1 MSRRLPTSP
10 LVGILILMFIATALS
25 PFLSTHAAGFGERPY
40 ESNQVVTGSN
50 LNVYTGQSV
59 AQSFVATE
67 MYRLLNVTLR
77 LRNTGDTTDVLNVTI
92 RADAGGVPSSS
103 YLAASTIVIGNNN
116 IGTYSVRFTTPPTL
130 VRGTRYWI
138 VATCA
143 SALIN
148 AYQWYHSAADTY
160 AAGQAKINLNLGG
173 GWVNPASPTDMYF
186 LTFGQEVDANL
197 TATIVGLASEGN
209 PGDPVTFRVYLNNTG
224 SSSAVRAWL
233 NDTQLPGFAYVSDTA
248 AAAGSSTPWPSFTFT
263 GVANGPRTF
272 DITAR
277 IAIGT
282 EPGTMVTKGI
292 TLAYLNAT
300 SVPKTA
306 PGSQASVLVGKQT
319 KQLYLNPMVVGSAE
333 RLAPPK
339 PTGGATSQYSE
350 TLRKDG
356 SAHDFDLAP
365 VLSRPFRMYGAN
377 ATLYIDS
384 ATHDVRNLDIN
395 LTLSDWN
402 GVTLIPLASLQQRV
416 RTNNFADYQA
426 FGFSFPGVNH
436 TFSAGGRIRLT
447 LRNMGSSATDAI
459 VAMNSTFAASRL
471 DLDTTTYVRIDVLD
485 LRDAR
490 TSTNVWSAKDT
501 LVVQANVSDPFGSS
515 ELSGARI
522 NLTAPSGSVVV
533 NYTSMALVATDPGIP
548 SAWKLYRFTYAPP
561 LAEGTYSMRITA
573 IESNGVMDV
582 EDATALVRLPHF
594 TFEKSATLASV
605 VGGDRFTYNVWF
617 NNTGLGT
624 AGQVWINDSLP
635 DQVTFQSSSDP
646 IAMTGPYNWTWTS
659 VGPGNDLLSIE
670 VQVKSGLPPIPYF
683 RNNAYLNYTDE
694 KAFSWPMRSAYS
706 DVIFRG
712 PVISLS
718 KTSTK
723 TVIHANEP
731 VVYVITMQNTGDVA
745 QNLWLNDTLPAG
757 LTYVS
762 DTASSAPIVSGR
774 NVYFRFSNMSA
785 LATWSFTLTAVAG
798 PTLVRGSTLTNVISL
813 NYTNTIGA
821 LLPPQTAS
829 WSVGARAP
837 LIPSGSVTFA
847 PTQATPSDLL
857 AATVSFT
864 NIGDEPARDAWANLT
879 LDPNLLFVNAS
890 VPATLGPNVVR
901 FALVGQGP
909 GATVIYLNVTVAA
922 TVSDHANLV
931 LGGTLSYTDGYGNLL
946 APVALAPDSI
956 ETSVP
961 ALQLSVTPSQASLE
975 TGTIAFFNVVQTN
988 AGSGVAGDVWLT
1000 LPLPAGFVYD
1010 NDSSDGTR
1018 TSVGSRYT
1026 WHWSNLGP
1034 GSKSFSL
1041 ELRAKATVQN
1051 GTFAELLFR
1060 ADYTDANGNLRP
1072 AATANASIRFRAPQI
1087 QFDFTAA
1094 PLVGRPGDTIRYS
1107 LTVTNV
1113 GNSTIRNLWIEDA
1126 LDPRLDF
1133 VSSSARVQVTG
1144 QNPRN
1149 WSFTDI
1155 QPNQRETIALVLRIN
1170 GNAKARDLISNAFDV
1185 RYTNSEGAVVGS
1197 SRSDS
1202 QDVLVADDPAPLLY
1216 IGAAGLPLG
1225 LLAAIL
1231 LIRRRRVQ
1239 VEEVFLVYRDGVL
1252 IYHLSRS
1259 LSQDK
1264 DEDVL
1269 GGMLTAIQEFV
1280 RDAFVYGEH
1289 RELHHLDFGQY
1300 RILIERGKRVYL
1312 AVVYA
1317 GKGFA
1322 SVRRKVRSVLDH
1334 IETTYGRVLEDWDG
1348 DMDKVAG
1355 ARDLIREYLL
1365 RPVGKPSPGFSFL

>member
-10 LVGILILMFIATALS
+10 LVGILILVFLATALS
-25 PFLSTHAAGFGERPY
+25 PFLATPAAGFGERPY
-40 ESNQVVTGSN
+40 ESNQVVTASN

-77 LRNTGDTTDVLNVTI
+77 LRNIGDTTDVLNVTI

-116 IGTYSVRFTTPPTL
+116 LGTYSVRFTSPPSL

-143 SALIN
+143 SALVN

-160 AAGQAKINLNLGG
+160 ASGQAKINLNLGG

-186 LTFGQEVDANL
+186 LTFGREVDANL
-197 TATIVGLASEGN
+197 TATIVGLMSEGS

-224 SSSAVRAWL
+224 SSGAVRAWL
-233 NDTQLPGFAYVSDTA
+233 NDTQLPGFAYLSDTA
-248 AAAGSSTPWPSFTFT
+248 AAAGSSTPWPSFTFA

-282 EPGTMVTKGI
+282 EPGTMVTKGT
-292 TLAYLNAT
+292 TLTYLNAT

-319 KQLYLNPMVVGSAE
+319 KQVYLSPIAVGSAE
-333 RLAPPK
+333 RLSPPR
-339 PTGGATSQYSE
+339 PTGDATDQYNE
-350 TLRKDG
+350 TLSKDA
-356 SAHDFDLAP
+356 SAHDFDLSP
-365 VLSRPFRMYGAN
+365 VLSRPFRTYGAN

-402 GVTLIPLASLQQRV
+402 GVTLIPLASVQQRV

-426 FGFSFPGVNH
+426 FSFSFPGVNH
-436 TFSAGGRIRLT
+436 TFPFGGRIRLT

-471 DLDTTTYVRIDVLD
+471 DLDTTTYVRIDLLD

-490 TSTNVWSAKDT
+490 ASTNVWSAKDT

-533 NYTSMALVATDPGIP
+533 NYTSMALVATDPGSP
-548 SAWKLYRFTYAPP
+548 SAWKLFRFTYAPP
-561 LAEGTYSMRITA
+561 LAEGIYSMRITA
-573 IESNGVMDV
+573 FESNGVMDIA
-582 EDATALVRLPHF
+582 DATALVRLPHF
-594 TFEKSATLASV
+594 TFEQGATVASV

-635 DQVTFQSSSDP
+635 DQVNFQSSSDP
-646 IAMTGPYNWTWTS
+646 IAMTGSYNWTWTS
-659 VGPGNDLLSIE
+659 LGPGNDLLSIE
-670 VQVKSGLPPIPYF
+670 VQVKSGLPPVPYF
-683 RNNAYLNYTDE
+683 RNYAYLNYTDE
-694 KAFSWPMRSAYS
+694 KGFSWPMRSAYS

-731 VVYVITMQNTGDVA
+731 IVYVITMQNTGDVA

-757 LTYVS
+757 LTYLS
-762 DTASSAPIVSGR
+762 DTASSTPIVSGR

-798 PTLVRGSTLTNVISL
+798 PTLVRGSTLTNIVSL

-829 WSVGARAP
+829 WSVVARAP
-837 LIPSGSVTFA
+837 SIPSGAVTFA
-847 PTQATPSDLL
+847 PTQTTPSDLVT
-857 AATVSFT
+857 ATVSFT
-864 NIGDEPARDAWANLT
+864 NVGDEAARDVWANLT
-879 LDPNLLFVNAS
+879 LDPSLLFVNAS
-890 VPATLGPNVVR
+890 APATLALNVVR
-901 FALVGQGP
+901 FALGGQGP
-909 GATVIYLNVTVAA
+909 GATVIYINVTVAA
-922 TVSDHANLV
+922 TVVDHANLAI
-931 LGGTLSYTDGYGNLL
+931 GGSLSYTDGYGNLL
-946 APVALAPDSI
+946 APIGLAPDSI
-956 ETSVP
+956 EASVP
-961 ALQLSVTPSQASLE
+961 VLLLSVTPAQASVE
-975 TGTIAFFNVVQTN
+975 AGTIAFFNVYQTN
-988 AGSGVAGDVWLT
+988 AGSGVAGDVRLT
-1000 LPLPAGFVYD
+1000 LPLPASFVYE
-1010 NDSSDGTR
+1010 NDSSDGIR
-1018 TSVGSRYT
+1018 TAVGSRYT
-1026 WHWSNLGP
+1026 WQWSNLGP

-1060 ADYTDANGNLRP
+1060 ADYADANGNLRP
-1072 AATANASIRFRAPQI
+1072 PAAANASIRFRAPQI
-1087 QFDFTAA
+1087 QFGFTAS
-1094 PLVGRPGDTIRYS
+1094 PLVGRPGDTIRYA

-1144 QNPRN
+1144 QSPRN

-1155 QPNQRETIALVLRIN
+1155 QPNQSETIVLVLRIN

-1185 RYTNSEGAVVGS
+1185 RYTNGEGVVIGS

-1202 QDVLVADDPAPLLY
+1202 QDVFVSDDPMPLVY
-1216 IGAAGLPLG
+1216 IGAGGLPLG
-1225 LLAAIL
+1225 LLAAFL
-1231 LIRRRRVQ
+1231 LIRRKRVQ
-1239 VEEVFLVYRDGVL
+1239 IEEVFLVYRDGLL

-1269 GGMLTAIQEFV
+1269 SGMLTAIQEFV

-1289 RELHHLDFGQY
+1289 RELHHLDFGDY
-1300 RILIERGKRVYL
+1300 RILIERGKNVYL

-1322 SVRRKVRSVLDH
+1322 SVRKRVRSVLDQ
-1334 IETTYGRVLEDWDG
+1334 IEKAYHGVLEDWDG

-1355 ARDLIREYLL
+1355 ARDVIREYLL
-1365 RPVGKPSPGFSFL
+1365 KPAGRPFQGLSFL

>member
-1 MSRRLPTSP
+1 VSRRLPTSP
-10 LVGILILMFIATALS
+10 LVGILILVFLATALS
-25 PFLSTHAAGFGERPY
+25 PFLATPAAGFGERPY
-40 ESNQVVTGSN
+40 ESNQVVTASN

-77 LRNTGDTTDVLNVTI
+77 LRNIGDTTDVLNVTI

-116 IGTYSVRFTTPPTL
+116 LGTYSVRFTSPPSL

-143 SALIN
+143 SALVN

-160 AAGQAKINLNLGG
+160 AAGQAKVNLNLGG

-197 TATIVGLASEGN
+197 TATIVALRSEGS

-233 NDTQLPGFAYVSDTA
+233 NDTQLPGFAYLSDTA
-248 AAAGSSTPWPSFTFT
+248 AAAGSSTPWPSFTFA

-282 EPGTMVTKGI
+282 EPGTMVTKGT
-292 TLAYLNAT
+292 TLTYLNAT

-319 KQLYLNPMVVGSAE
+319 KQVYLSPIAVGSAE
-333 RLAPPK
+333 RLSPPR
-339 PTGGATSQYSE
+339 PTGDATDQYNE
-350 TLRKDG
+350 TLSKDA
-356 SAHDFDLAP
+356 SAHDFDLSP
-365 VLSRPFRMYGAN
+365 VLSRPFRTYGAN

-402 GVTLIPLASLQQRV
+402 GVTLIPLASVQQRV

-436 TFSAGGRIRLT
+436 TFPSGGRIRLT

-471 DLDTTTYVRIDVLD
+471 DLDTTTYVRIDLLD

-490 TSTNVWSAKDT
+490 ASTNVWSAKDT

-533 NYTSMALVATDPGIP
+533 NYTSMALVATDPGSP
-548 SAWKLYRFTYAPP
+548 SAWKLFRFTYAPP
-561 LAEGTYSMRITA
+561 LAEGIYSMRITA
-573 IESNGVMDV
+573 FESNGVMDIA
-582 EDATALVRLPHF
+582 DATALVRLPHF
-594 TFEKSATLASV
+594 TFEQGATVASV

-635 DQVTFQSSSDP
+635 DQVNFQSSSDP

-659 VGPGNDLLSIE
+659 LGPGNDLLSIE
-670 VQVKSGLPPIPYF
+670 VQVKSGLPPVPYF
-683 RNNAYLNYTDE
+683 RNYAYLNYTDE
-694 KAFSWPMRSAYS
+694 KGFSWPMRSAYS

-731 VVYVITMQNTGDVA
+731 IVYVITMQNTGDVA

-757 LTYVS
+757 LTYLS
-762 DTASSAPIVSGR
+762 DTASSTPIVSGR

-798 PTLVRGSTLTNVISL
+798 PTLVRGSTLTNIVSL

-829 WSVGARAP
+829 WSVVARAP
-837 LIPSGSVTFA
+837 SIPSGAVTFA
-847 PTQATPSDLL
+847 PTQATPSDLVT
-857 AATVSFT
+857 ATVSFT
-864 NIGDEPARDAWANLT
+864 NVGDEAARDVWANLT
-879 LDPNLLFVNAS
+879 LDPSLLFVNAS
-890 VPATLGPNVVR
+890 APATLALNVVR
-901 FALVGQGP
+901 FALGGQGP
-909 GATVIYLNVTVAA
+909 GATVIYINVTVAA
-922 TVSDHANLV
+922 TVVDHANLV
-931 LGGTLSYTDGYGNLL
+931 IGGTLSYTDGYGNLL
-946 APVALAPDSI
+946 APIGLAPDSI
-956 ETSVP
+956 EASVP
-961 ALQLSVTPSQASLE
+961 VLLLSVTPAQASVE
-975 TGTIAFFNVVQTN
+975 AGTIAFFNVYQTN
-988 AGSGVAGDVWLT
+988 AGSGVAGDVRLT
-1000 LPLPAGFVYD
+1000 LPLPASFVYE
-1010 NDSSDGTR
+1010 NDSSDGIR
-1018 TSVGSRYT
+1018 TAVGSRYT
-1026 WHWSNLGP
+1026 WQWSNLGP

-1060 ADYTDANGNLRP
+1060 ADYADANGNLRP
-1072 AATANASIRFRAPQI
+1072 PAAANASIRFRAPQI
-1087 QFDFTAA
+1087 QFGFTAS
-1094 PLVGRPGDTIRYS
+1094 PLVGRPGDTIRYA

-1155 QPNQRETIALVLRIN
+1155 QPNQSETIVLVLRIN

-1185 RYTNSEGAVVGS
+1185 RYTNGEGVVIGS

-1202 QDVLVADDPAPLLY
+1202 QDVFVSDDPMPLVY
-1216 IGAAGLPLG
+1216 IGAGGLPLG
-1225 LLAAIL
+1225 LLAAFL
-1231 LIRRRRVQ
+1231 LIRRKRVQ
-1239 VEEVFLVYRDGVL
+1239 IEEVFLVYRDGLL

-1269 GGMLTAIQEFV
+1269 SGMLTAIQEFV

-1289 RELHHLDFGQY
+1289 RELHHLDFGDY
-1300 RILIERGKRVYL
+1300 RILIERGKNVYL

-1322 SVRRKVRSVLDH
+1322 SVRKRVRSVLDQ
-1334 IETTYGRVLEDWDG
+1334 IEKAYHGVLEDWDG

-1355 ARDLIREYLL
+1355 ARDVIREYLL
-1365 RPVGKPSPGFSFL
+1365 KPAGRPFQGLSFL

>member
-1 MSRRLPTSP
+1 MSRRLPTSA
-10 LVGILILMFIATALS
+10 LLGILILVFLAGTLS
-25 PFLSTHAAGFGERPY
+25 PFVTMPATAFGEQPY
-40 ESNQVVTGSN
+40 EANQVVTPSN
-50 LNVYTGQSV
+50 LNVYTSESV

-92 RADAGGVPSSS
+92 RADVGGVPASS

-116 IGTYSVRFTTPPTL
+116 LGTYSVRFTSPPAL

-143 SALIN
+143 SSLIN
-148 AYQWYHSAADTY
+148 AYQWYHSAADSY

-186 LTFGQEVDANL
+186 LTYGQQIDANL
-197 TATIVGLASEGN
+197 SATIVPLVSQAN
-209 PGDPVTFRVYLNNTG
+209 PGDIVAFRVYLNNTG

-233 NDTQLPGFAYVSDTA
+233 NDTQLPGLAYLSDTA
-248 AAAGSSTPWPSFTFT
+248 VAAGSSTPWPSFTFA

-282 EPGTMVTKGI
+282 EPGTFVTKGI

-319 KQLYLNPMVVGSAE
+319 KQVYLSPMAVGSAE
-333 RLAPPK
+333 RLSPPR
-339 PTGGATSQYSE
+339 PTGDATSQYNE
-350 TLRKDG
+350 TLRKDA
-356 SAHDFDLAP
+356 SAHDFDLSP
-365 VLSRPFRMYGAN
+365 VLSRPLRIYGAN

-402 GVTLIPLASLQQRV
+402 GVTLIPLATTQQRV

-436 TFSAGGRIRLT
+436 TFPSGGRIRLT

-471 DLDTTTYVRIDVLD
+471 DLDTSTYVRIDLLD

-490 TSTNVWSAKDT
+490 ASTNVWSAKDT

-533 NYTSMALVATDPGIP
+533 NYTSMALVATDPGSP
-548 SAWKLYRFTYAPP
+548 SAWKLFRFTYAPP
-561 LAEGTYSMRITA
+561 LAEGIYSMRITA

-582 EDATALVRLPHF
+582 ADAIALVRLPHF

-617 NNTGLGT
+617 NNTGPGT

-635 DQVTFQSSSDP
+635 GEVNFQSSSDP

-659 VGPGNDLLSIE
+659 LGPGNDLLSIE
-670 VQVKSGLPPIPYF
+670 VQVKSGLPPVPFF
-683 RNNAYLNYTDE
+683 RNYAYLNYTDE
-694 KAFSWPMRSAYS
+694 KGFSWPMRSAYS

-731 VVYVITMQNTGDVA
+731 IVYAITMQNTGDVA
-745 QNLWLNDTLPAG
+745 QNLWLNDTLPSG

-762 DTASSAPIVSGR
+762 DTASSVPIVSGR

-798 PTLVRGSTLTNVISL
+798 PTLVRGSTLTNVVSL

-829 WSVGARAP
+829 WSVVARAP

-847 PTQATPSDLL
+847 PTHATPSDVL
-857 AATVSFT
+857 AVTVSFA
-864 NIGDEPARDAWANLT
+864 NVGDEAARDAWVNLT
-879 LDPNLLFVNAS
+879 YDPNLLFVNAS
-890 VPATLGPNVVR
+890 APATLALNVVR
-901 FALVGQGP
+901 FALAGQGP
-909 GATVIYLNVTVAA
+909 GATVIFINVTVAA
-922 TVSDHANLV
+922 TVVDHANLV
-931 LGGTLSYTDGYGNLL
+931 IGGTLSYTDGYGNLL
-946 APVALAPDSI
+946 APIGLTPDSI
-956 ETSVP
+956 EASVP
-961 ALQLSVTPSQASLE
+961 VLLLSVTPAQTWVEA
-975 TGTIAFFNVVQTN
+975 GTIAFFNVYQTN

-1000 LPLPAGFVYD
+1000 LPLPASFVYE

-1018 TSVGSRYT
+1018 TAVGSRYT

-1060 ADYTDANGNLRP
+1060 ADYADANGNLRP
-1072 AATANASIRFRAPQI
+1072 SAAANASIRFRAPQI
-1087 QFDFTAA
+1087 QFDFAA
-1094 PLVGRPGDTIRYS
+1094 SPLVGRSGDTIRYA

-1155 QPNQRETIALVLRIN
+1155 QPNQSETILLVLRIN

-1185 RYTNSEGAVVGS
+1185 RYTNGEGVVIGS

-1202 QDVLVADDPAPLLY
+1202 QDVFVADDPMPLVY
-1216 IGAAGLPLG
+1216 IGAGGLPLG
-1225 LLAAIL
+1225 LLAAFL
-1231 LIRRRRVQ
+1231 LIRRKRVQ
-1239 VEEVFLVYRDGVL
+1239 VEEVFLVYRDGLL

-1269 GGMLTAIQEFV
+1269 SGMLTAIQEFV

-1289 RELHHLDFGQY
+1289 RELHHLDFGDY
-1300 RILIERGKRVYL
+1300 RILIERGKNVYL

-1322 SVRRKVRSVLDH
+1322 SVRKRVRSVLDQ
-1334 IETTYGRVLEDWDG
+1334 IEKAYHGVLEDWDG

-1355 ARDLIREYLL
+1355 ARDVIREYLL
-1365 RPVGKPSPGFSFL
+1365 KPAGRPFQGLSFL